1 MLEYSQKNSI
11 FVAIILVIR
20 LIFHDKRHS
29 LHTASRLYS
38 MPKNLRRDIGIPP
51 ISPGAAFLSGEVY
64 PELHDLYVKGRIVD
78 K

>member
-1 MLEYSQKNSI
+1 
-11 FVAIILVIR
+11 
-20 LIFHDKRHS
+20 
-29 LHTASRLYS
+29 

>member
-1 MLEYSQKNSI
+1 MEKNEPTQSKYDAALAKYNTHLDDAEI
-11 FVAIILVIR
+11 AAQAARI
-20 LIFHDKRHS
+20 
-29 LHTASRLYS
+29 
-38 MPKNLRRDIGIPP
+38 MDIGIPP